1 MKLNTHDLWR
11 RWQFPLLVLTAI
23 APILPSLY
31 CYLLPQA
38 WALSW
43 FFAGVCLVL
52 GCFGMLLEK
61 KVRKI
66 FGYAGFALLLGLGAL
81 LLLPHTEKAYG
92 YLLFAA
98 PILYG
103 LALQVILPMADLGQ
117 RKEPHAAVFF
127 VGVGVYLFWQI
138 FYRVRITSGDPA
150 MEPAEPGILACF
162 LIFLS
167 LMLLSR
173 NRSALSTAAQGRF
186 SVPPVMQRVN
196 KLLILVFLV
205 GVLLLGTVPFI
216 GRVLAAPIV
225 WGFQGIAA
233 LLGLF
238 LNKKPAKPQISSST
252 NLTQETADWSEVTD
266 ATVGTESIRLSEV
279 VTQILFVLFLLV
291 VTYFVVRVLVML
303 VKFLF
308 RLLRGMVRGA
318 DGSDGGDYR
327 DEISDVRDTVSAL
340 TPRSK
345 ERKPSAA
352 KKRQMSPNQQIRHRY
367 RVLKQRH
374 PKWQASDTVRA
385 QLSEEAAAL
394 YERTRYGG
402 KDASPEDAK
411 VFAEKTRGL

>member
-23 APILPSLY
+23 APIMPSLY

-43 FFAGVCLVL
+43 AFAGVCLAL

-61 KVRKI
+61 KARKI
-66 FGYAGFALLLGLGAL
+66 YGYVGFALLLGLGAL
-81 LLLPHTEKAYG
+81 LLPSYAGNAYG
-92 YLLFAA
+92 YVLFAA

-103 LALQVILPMADLGQ
+103 FALLVILPMADFGQ

-138 FYRVRITSGDPA
+138 FYRVRITSGDPT
-150 MEPAEPGILACF
+150 MEPAEPGILICF
-162 LIFLS
+162 LLFLA
-167 LMLLSR
+167 LTLLSR
-173 NRSALSTAAQGRF
+173 NRSALSAAAQGRF
-186 SVPPVMQRVN
+186 SVPPVMIRVN

-216 GRVLAAPIV
+216 GQVLAAPIV
-225 WGFQGIAA
+225 WVFQGITS

-238 LNKKPAKPQISSST
+238 LTKKPSTQAPPSVQQPQAG
-252 NLTQETADWSEVTD
+252 ADWSEVPENISP
-266 ATVGTESIRLSEV
+266 VESTKLPEV
-279 VTQILFVLFLLV
+279 ATQILFVLFLLV

-308 RLLRGMVRGA
+308 RLLRGMIRSA
-318 DGSDGGDYR
+318 DGADGGDYR
-327 DEISDVRDTVSAL
+327 DEVSDVRDTVSSL
-340 TPRSK
+340 TPQKK

-352 KKRQMSPNQQIRHRY
+352 EKRQMSPTEKIRYRY
-367 RVLKQRH
+367 RVLKKRH
-374 PKWQASDTVRA
+374 PKWQPSDTVRA
-385 QLSEEAAAL
+385 QLSEEAASL

-411 VFAEKTRGL
+411 TFESKTRGL